1 MINTRQSFTF
11 DDLLLVPK
19 YSEVDSRKLVNTS
32 VDLGKG
38 VKLDIPI
45 VSANMKTVTETA
57 MANVISALGGL
68 ALLHRFNSVE
78 ENLQMYQDCLFKDHV
93 GCSIGVGDD
102 EKNRADVL
110 ANGSPFSWS
119 NVFGT

>member
-78 ENLQMYQDCLFKDHV
+78 SDN
-93 GCSIGVGDD
+93 
-102 EKNRADVL
+102 
-110 ANGSPFSWS
+110 
-119 NVFGT
+119 